1 LNSELIPC
9 KNSIVSEILRKCF
22 EKKTLSKDEI
32 LLLLESKEDRFL
44 FNVAFFLK
52 EIYKKKTITYSRKIF
67 INITNLCK
75 DFCSYC
81 TYRKEPYNRQAVM
94 MYPNEILELA
104 EKGKKYKCT
113 EALIVSGERPEE
125 RYKEAKDWLRSLNFK
140 STAEYVSNIS
150 EKITKK
156 TGLLPHSNL
165 GNISKDEMKMLK
177 DYNVSLGLMLESSTY
192 RLREKGMAH
201 EYAPSK
207 DPGIRLET
215 IENAGILKIHLTT
228 GILIGIGENIEEI
241 IDSILLIGNI
251 NSKFGHI
258 QEVIL
263 QNFRPK
269 TNTKMHNM
277 PPPEDNLFLRL
288 VAISRILLP
297 TMNIQIP
304 PNLSPLN
311 YSSFIDAGINDW
323 GGISPVTVD
332 HVNPEFAW
340 PDIKDIKKNTQS
352 KNQILRARLPIYPE
366 FVKKEFI
373 NPTLEN
379 YIDNLM
385 DKDGLVKEEYLNEF

>member
-1 LNSELIPC
+1 MNSELIPC

-44 FNVAFFLK
+44 FHVAFFLK
-52 EIYKKKTITYSRKIF
+52 ELYKKKTITYSRKIF

-165 GNISKDEMKMLK
+165 GNLSKDEMKMLK

-215 IENAGILKIHLTT
+215 IENAGILKIPLTT

-366 FVKKEFI
+366 FIKKEFI

>member
-1 LNSELIPC
+1 MNSELIPC

-44 FNVAFFLK
+44 FHVAFFLK

-165 GNISKDEMKMLK
+165 GNISKEEMKMLK

-215 IENAGILKIHLTT
+215 IENAGILKIPLTT

-332 HVNPEFAW
+332 HVNPEFGW

-366 FVKKEFI
+366 FIKKEFI

-379 YIDNLM
+379 YIDNLI

>member
-1 LNSELIPC
+1 MNSELIPC

-44 FNVAFFLK
+44 FHVAFFLK

-215 IENAGILKIHLTT
+215 IENAGILKIPLTT

-332 HVNPEFAW
+332 HVNPEFGW

-366 FVKKEFI
+366 FIKKEFI

>member
-1 LNSELIPC
+1 MNSELIPC

-44 FNVAFFLK
+44 FHVAFFLK

-215 IENAGILKIHLTT
+215 IENAGILKIPLTT

-366 FVKKEFI
+366 FIKKEFI

>member
-1 LNSELIPC
+1 MNSELIPC
-9 KNSIVSEILRKCF
+9 KNSIVSEIVRKCF

-44 FNVAFFLK
+44 FHVAFFLK

-165 GNISKDEMKMLK
+165 GNISKEEMKMLK

-215 IENAGILKIHLTT
+215 IENAGILKIPLTT

-366 FVKKEFI
+366 FIKKEFI

>member
-1 LNSELIPC
+1 MNSELIPC

-44 FNVAFFLK
+44 FHVASFLK

-113 EALIVSGERPEE
+113 EALIVSGERPED
-125 RYKEAKDWLRSLNFK
+125 RYKEAKDWLRSLNYK

-165 GNISKDEMKMLK
+165 GNISKEEMKMLK

-215 IENAGILKIHLTT
+215 IENAGILKIPLTT

-258 QEVIL
+258 QEIIL

-366 FVKKEFI
+366 FIKKEFI

-379 YIDNLM
+379 YIDNLI

>member
-1 LNSELIPC
+1 MNSELIPC
-9 KNSIVSEILRKCF
+9 KNSIISEILRKCF

-44 FNVAFFLK
+44 FHVAFFLK

-125 RYKEAKDWLRSLNFK
+125 RYKEAKDWLRSLNFN

-165 GNISKDEMKMLK
+165 GNISKEEMKMLK

-215 IENAGILKIHLTT
+215 IENAGILKIPLTT

-323 GGISPVTVD
+323 GGISPFTV
-332 HVNPEFAW
+332 N
-340 PDIKDIKKNTQS
+340 
-352 KNQILRARLPIYPE
+352 Y
-366 FVKKEFI
+366 VK
-373 NPTLEN
+373 P
-379 YIDNLM
+379 
-385 DKDGLVKEEYLNEF
+385 

>member
-1 LNSELIPC
+1 MNSELIPC
-9 KNSIVSEILRKCF
+9 KNSIVSEILRKCL

-44 FNVAFFLK
+44 FHVAFFLK

-165 GNISKDEMKMLK
+165 GNISKEEMEMLK

-215 IENAGILKIHLTT
+215 IENAGILKIPLTT

-366 FVKKEFI
+366 FIKKEFI

>member
-1 LNSELIPC
+1 MNSELIPC

-44 FNVAFFLK
+44 FHVAFFLK

-165 GNISKDEMKMLK
+165 GNISKEEMKMLK

-215 IENAGILKIHLTT
+215 IENAGKLKIPLTT

-366 FVKKEFI
+366 FIKKEFI

>member
-1 LNSELIPC
+1 MIPC
-9 KNSIVSEILRKCF
+9 KNSIVSEILLKCF

-44 FNVAFFLK
+44 FHVAFFLK

-215 IENAGILKIHLTT
+215 IENAGILKIPLTT

-366 FVKKEFI
+366 FIKKEFI

>member
-1 LNSELIPC
+1 MNSELIPC

-44 FNVAFFLK
+44 FYVAFFLK

-165 GNISKDEMKMLK
+165 GNISKEEMKMLK

-215 IENAGILKIHLTT
+215 IENAGILKIPLTT

-366 FVKKEFI
+366 FIKKEFI

>member
-1 LNSELIPC
+1 MNSELIPC
-9 KNSIVSEILRKCF
+9 KNSIVSEILLKCF

-44 FNVAFFLK
+44 FHVAFFLK

-215 IENAGILKIHLTT
+215 IENAGILKIPLTT

-366 FVKKEFI
+366 FIKKEFI

>member
-1 LNSELIPC
+1 MNSELIPC
-9 KNSIVSEILRKCF
+9 KDSIVSEILRKCF

-44 FNVAFFLK
+44 FHVAFFLK

-215 IENAGILKIHLTT
+215 IENAGILKIPLTT

-366 FVKKEFI
+366 FIKKEFI

>member
-1 LNSELIPC
+1 MNSELIPC

-44 FNVAFFLK
+44 FHVAFFLK

-165 GNISKDEMKMLK
+165 GNISKEEMKMLK

-192 RLREKGMAH
+192 RLRQKGMAH

-215 IENAGILKIHLTT
+215 IENAGILKIPLTT

-269 TNTKMHNM
+269 TNTKMRNM
-277 PPPEDNLFLRL
+277 PPPDDNLFLRL

-332 HVNPEFAW
+332 HVNPEFGW

-366 FVKKEFI
+366 FIKKEFI

>member
-1 LNSELIPC
+1 MNSELIPC
-9 KNSIVSEILRKCF
+9 KNSIVSEILRKCL

-44 FNVAFFLK
+44 FHVAFFLK

-215 IENAGILKIHLTT
+215 IENAGILKIPLTT

-366 FVKKEFI
+366 FIKKEFI

>member
-1 LNSELIPC
+1 MIPC

-44 FNVAFFLK
+44 FHVAFFLK

-150 EKITKK
+150 ERITKK

-165 GNISKDEMKMLK
+165 GNISKEEMKMLK

-215 IENAGILKIHLTT
+215 IENAGILKIPLTT

-366 FVKKEFI
+366 FIKKEFI

>member
-44 FNVAFFLK
+44 FHVAFFLK

-165 GNISKDEMKMLK
+165 GNISKEEMKMLK

-215 IENAGILKIHLTT
+215 IENAGILKIPLTT

-263 QNFRPK
+263 QNFR
-269 TNTKMHNM
+269 

-332 HVNPEFAW
+332 HVNPEFGW

-366 FVKKEFI
+366 FIKKEFI

>member
-1 LNSELIPC
+1 MNSELIPC
-9 KNSIVSEILRKCF
+9 KNSIVSEILRKSF

-44 FNVAFFLK
+44 FHVAFFLK

-165 GNISKDEMKMLK
+165 GNISKEEMKMLK

-215 IENAGILKIHLTT
+215 IENAGILKIPLTT

-366 FVKKEFI
+366 FIKKEFI

>member
-22 EKKTLSKDEI
+22 EKKTLSKEEI
-32 LLLLESKEDRFL
+32 LLLLESKEDRSL
-44 FNVAFFLK
+44 FHVASFLK
-52 EIYKKKTITYSRKIF
+52 EIYKKKTITFSRKIF

-81 TYRKEPYNRQAVM
+81 TYRKDPYHQQAVM

-165 GNISKDEMKMLK
+165 GNLSKDEMKMLK

-215 IENAGILKIHLTT
+215 IENAGILKIPLTT
-228 GILIGIGENIEEI
+228 GILVGIGENIEEI

-258 QEVIL
+258 QEIIL

-277 PPPEDNLFLRL
+277 PPPEDKLFLRL

-311 YSSFIDAGINDW
+311 YRSFIDAGINDW
-323 GGISPVTVD
+323 GGISPLTVD

-366 FVKKEFI
+366 FIKKEFI

-385 DKDGLVKEEYLNEF
+385 DKDGLVKEEYFNEF

>member
-1 LNSELIPC
+1 MNSELIPC

-44 FNVAFFLK
+44 FHVAFFLK

-215 IENAGILKIHLTT
+215 IENAGILKIPLTT

-366 FVKKEFI
+366 FIKKEFI

-385 DKDGLVKEEYLNEF
+385 DKDGLVKEGYLNEF

>member
-1 LNSELIPC
+1 MNSELIPC

-44 FNVAFFLK
+44 FHVAFFLK

-125 RYKEAKDWLRSLNFK
+125 RYKEAKDWLRSLNFN

-165 GNISKDEMKMLK
+165 GNISKEEMKMLK

-215 IENAGILKIHLTT
+215 IENAGILKIPLTT

-366 FVKKEFI
+366 FIKKEFI
-373 NPTLEN
+373 NPNLEN
-379 YIDNLM
+379 YIDNLI

>member
-22 EKKTLSKDEI
+22 EKKTLSKEEI
-32 LLLLESKEDRFL
+32 LLLLESKEDRSL
-44 FNVAFFLK
+44 FHVASFLK

-81 TYRKEPYNRQAVM
+81 TYRKDPYHQQAVM
-94 MYPNEILELA
+94 MYPNEILDLA

-177 DYNVSLGLMLESSTY
+177 EYNVSLGLMLESSTY

-215 IENAGILKIHLTT
+215 IENAGILKIPLTT
-228 GILIGIGENIEEI
+228 GILIGIGESIEEI

-251 NSKFGHI
+251 NAKYGHI
-258 QEVIL
+258 QEIIL

-269 TNTKMHNM
+269 TNTKMRNM

-288 VAISRILLP
+288 VAMSRILLP

-311 YSSFIDAGINDW
+311 YSSFIDVGINDW
-323 GGISPVTVD
+323 GGISPLAVD

-340 PDIKDIKKNTQS
+340 PDIKDIEKNTRS

-366 FVKKEFI
+366 FIKKEFI
-373 NPTLEN
+373 NSTLEN

-385 DKDGLVKEEYLNEF
+385 DIDGLVKEEYLNEF

>member
-1 LNSELIPC
+1 MNSELIPC

-44 FNVAFFLK
+44 FHVAFFLK

-113 EALIVSGERPEE
+113 EALIVSGERPED
-125 RYKEAKDWLRSLNFK
+125 RYNEAKDWLRSLNFK
-140 STAEYVSNIS
+140 STVEYVSNIS

-165 GNISKDEMKMLK
+165 GNISKEEMKMLK

-215 IENAGILKIHLTT
+215 IENAGILKIPLTT

-269 TNTKMHNM
+269 TNTKMRNM
-277 PPPEDNLFLRL
+277 PPPDDNLFLRL

-311 YSSFIDAGINDW
+311 YISFIDVGINDW
-323 GGISPVTVD
+323 GGISPLTVD

-340 PDIKDIKKNTQS
+340 PDIKDIKKNTRS

-366 FVKKEFI
+366 FIKKEFI
-373 NPTLEN
+373 NPTLES
-379 YIDNLM
+379 YIDNLI

>member
-1 LNSELIPC
+1 MNSELIPC
-9 KNSIVSEILRKCF
+9 KNSIVSEILRKSF

-165 GNISKDEMKMLK
+165 GNISKEEMKMLK

-215 IENAGILKIHLTT
+215 IENAGILKIPLTT

-366 FVKKEFI
+366 FIKKEFI

>member
-1 LNSELIPC
+1 MNSELIPC

-44 FNVAFFLK
+44 FHVAFFLK

-165 GNISKDEMKMLK
+165 GNISKEEMKMLK

-215 IENAGILKIHLTT
+215 IENAGILKIPLTT

-332 HVNPEFAW
+332 HVNPEFGW

-366 FVKKEFI
+366 FIKKEFI

>member
-1 LNSELIPC
+1 MNSELIPC

-44 FNVAFFLK
+44 FHVAFFLK

-165 GNISKDEMKMLK
+165 GNISKEEMKMLK

-215 IENAGILKIHLTT
+215 IENAGILKIPLTT

-366 FVKKEFI
+366 FIKKEFI

>member
-1 LNSELIPC
+1 MNSELIPC

-44 FNVAFFLK
+44 FHVAFFLK

-165 GNISKDEMKMLK
+165 GNISKEEMKMLK
-177 DYNVSLGLMLESSTY
+177 DYNVNLGLMLESSTY

-215 IENAGILKIHLTT
+215 IENAGILKIPLTT

-366 FVKKEFI
+366 FIKKEFI

>member
-1 LNSELIPC
+1 MNSELIPC

-22 EKKTLSKDEI
+22 EKKTLSKEEI

-44 FNVAFFLK
+44 FHVAFFLK

-125 RYKEAKDWLRSLNFK
+125 RYKEAKDWLRSLNFN

-165 GNISKDEMKMLK
+165 GNISKEEMKMLK

-215 IENAGILKIHLTT
+215 IENAGILKIPLTT

-258 QEVIL
+258 QEIIL

-311 YSSFIDAGINDW
+311 YRSFIDAGINDW
-323 GGISPVTVD
+323 GGISPLTVD

-366 FVKKEFI
+366 FIKKEFI
-373 NPTLEN
+373 NPNLEN
-379 YIDNLM
+379 YIDNLI

>member
-1 LNSELIPC
+1 MNSELIPC

-32 LLLLESKEDRFL
+32 LLLLESKEDRSL
-44 FNVAFFLK
+44 FQVAFFLK

-156 TGLLPHSNL
+156 TGVLPHSNL
-165 GNISKDEMKMLK
+165 GNISKEEMKMLK

-207 DPGIRLET
+207 DPGIRLAT
-215 IENAGILKIHLTT
+215 IENAGMLKIPLTT

-241 IDSILLIGNI
+241 IDSIMLIGNI
-251 NSKFGHI
+251 NLKYGHI
-258 QEVIL
+258 QEIIL

-269 TNTKMHNM
+269 TNTKMCNM
-277 PPPEDNLFLRL
+277 PPAEDNLFLRL

-332 HVNPEFAW
+332 YVNPEFAW

>member
-1 LNSELIPC
+1 MNSDLIPC
-9 KNSIVSEILRKCF
+9 NNSIVSEILRKCF

-32 LLLLESKEDRFL
+32 LLLLESKEDRSL
-44 FNVAFFLK
+44 FHVASFLK

-81 TYRKEPYNRQAVM
+81 TYRKDPYNQQAVM

-104 EKGKKYKCT
+104 EKGKKCKCT

-165 GNISKDEMKMLK
+165 GNVSRDEMKMLK

-215 IENAGILKIHLTT
+215 IENAGILKIPLTT

-258 QEVIL
+258 QEIIL

-311 YSSFIDAGINDW
+311 YNSFIDAGINDW

-366 FVKKEFI
+366 FIKKEFI

-385 DKDGLVKEEYLNEF
+385 DEEGLVKEEYLNEF

>member
-1 LNSELIPC
+1 
-9 KNSIVSEILRKCF
+9 
-22 EKKTLSKDEI
+22 
-32 LLLLESKEDRFL
+32 
-44 FNVAFFLK
+44 
-52 EIYKKKTITYSRKIF
+52 
-67 INITNLCK
+67 
-75 DFCSYC
+75 
-81 TYRKEPYNRQAVM
+81 
-94 MYPNEILELA
+94 
-104 EKGKKYKCT
+104 
-113 EALIVSGERPEE
+113 
-125 RYKEAKDWLRSLNFK
+125 
-140 STAEYVSNIS
+140 
-150 EKITKK
+150 
-156 TGLLPHSNL
+156 
-165 GNISKDEMKMLK
+165 MLK

-215 IENAGILKIHLTT
+215 IENAGILKIPLTT

-251 NSKFGHI
+251 NAKYGHI
-258 QEVIL
+258 QEIIL

-269 TNTKMHNM
+269 TNTKMRNM
-277 PPPEDNLFLRL
+277 PPPDDNLFLRL

-332 HVNPEFAW
+332 HVNPEFGW

-366 FVKKEFI
+366 FIKKEFI